1 MADNSNKNP
10 FQKNQKQPNQNKPD
24 DNFDWSKVIKM
35 VFGWGAVIVA
45 AVIVMQLM
53 RTGAENY
60 TDISFAEYKKLIDA
74 PESILSAKV
83 VKSDIN
89 D

>member
-53 RTGAENY
+53 LTVA
-60 TDISFAEYKKLIDA
+60 
-74 PESILSAKV
+74 
-83 VKSDIN
+83 
-89 D
+89 